1 MVRVRWVQSPMHAPT
16 SITLAGRDP
25 HRLKFS
31 RLHHIE
37 SPNVITDSADPLSD
51 SSELKVAHMILGS
64 SGTNPSFR
72 GIPLLV
78 FNKLS
83 PVLARNGAAC
93 IEAMAPH

>member
-1 MVRVRWVQSPMHAPT
+1 
-16 SITLAGRDP
+16 
-25 HRLKFS
+25 
-31 RLHHIE
+31 
-37 SPNVITDSADPLSD
+37 
-51 SSELKVAHMILGS
+51 MILGS